1 MASASTT
8 DSMAMPA
15 PDSHPS
21 PSASESASGD
31 SLTVGSTNN
40 RLARAR
46 RREAVLRVVLPL
58 SVVTI
63 LFVIWEVMVRVNNIP
78 HYILPAPSVILT
90 TLFDNWGSLSPAL
103 WFTVKLTLLALTAAI
118 AGGVLLAIAFSMS
131 KWVEIGLF
139 PIAVILQVT
148 PIVAIAPLILIYV
161 SSTTAALLLCA
172 WIVAFFPI
180 LSNTVIGLKSADS
193 NLRDLF
199 TLYQTT
205 PWQRFRYLLMP
216 SALPYF
222 MAGLKVAG
230 GLSLIGAVVAE
241 FTAGTAGRET
251 GLASR
256 ILESS
261 FRTEIP
267 MMFAAL
273 LLVSLL
279 GIAIFVVFAALSRWV
294 LGHWHESEM
303 RREN

>member
-1 MASASTT
+1 MASTSIIEPGVALQDGDAT
-8 DSMAMPA
+8 
-15 PDSHPS
+15 
-21 PSASESASGD
+21 SAEA
-31 SLTVGSTNN
+31 L
-40 RLARAR
+40 RAR
-46 RREAVLRVVLPL
+46 DERLRRRDRTLRIVVPIAVIALLFIVWEAL
-58 SVVTI
+58 
-63 LFVIWEVMVRVNNIP
+63 VRINNVP
-78 HYILPAPSVILT
+78 HYIIPAPSLILS
-90 TLFDNWGSLSPAL
+90 TLFENWGTLSSAL
-103 WFTVKLTLLALTAAI
+103 WFTVKLTLLALLAAI
-118 AGGVLLAIAFSMS
+118 VGGVLLAIAFALF

-148 PIVAIAPLILIYV
+148 PVIAIAPLILIYV

-199 TLYQTT
+199 QLYKAS
-205 PWQRFRYLLMP
+205 PWQTFRYLLAP

-222 MAGLKVAG
+222 MAGLKIAG

-279 GIAIFVVFAALSRWV
+279 GIAIFLVFAALSRLV

-303 RREN
+303 RRER

>member
-1 MASASTT
+1 MASTSIIEPGVALQDADAT
-8 DSMAMPA
+8 
-15 PDSHPS
+15 
-21 PSASESASGD
+21 SADALRARDE
-31 SLTVGSTNN
+31 
-40 RLARAR
+40 RLR
-46 RREAVLRVVLPL
+46 RRERTLRIVVPIAVVALLLIV
-58 SVVTI
+58 
-63 LFVIWEVMVRVNNIP
+63 WEALVRINNVP
-78 HYILPAPSVILT
+78 HYIIPAPTLILS
-90 TLFDNWGSLSPAL
+90 TLFENWGTLSSAL
-103 WFTVKLTLLALTAAI
+103 WFTVKLTLLALLAAI
-118 AGGVLLAIAFSMS
+118 VGGVLLAIAFALF

-148 PIVAIAPLILIYV
+148 PIIAIAPLILIYV

-199 TLYQTT
+199 QLYKAS
-205 PWQRFRYLLMP
+205 PWQTFRYLLAP

-222 MAGLKVAG
+222 MAGLKIAG

-279 GIAIFVVFAALSRWV
+279 GIVIFLVFAALSRLV

-303 RREN
+303 RRER

>member
-1 MASASTT
+1 MASTSIIEPGVALQDGDAT
-8 DSMAMPA
+8 
-15 PDSHPS
+15 
-21 PSASESASGD
+21 SADA
-31 SLTVGSTNN
+31 L
-40 RLARAR
+40 RAR
-46 RREAVLRVVLPL
+46 DERLRRRDRTLRIVVPIAVIALLFIVWEAL
-58 SVVTI
+58 
-63 LFVIWEVMVRVNNIP
+63 VRINNVP
-78 HYILPAPSVILT
+78 HYIIPAPSLILS
-90 TLFDNWGSLSPAL
+90 TLFENWGTLSSAL
-103 WFTVKLTLLALTAAI
+103 WFTVKLTLLALLAAI
-118 AGGVLLAIAFSMS
+118 VGGVLLAIAFALF

-148 PIVAIAPLILIYV
+148 PVIAIAPLILIYV

-199 TLYQTT
+199 QLYKAS
-205 PWQRFRYLLMP
+205 PWQTFRYLLAP

-222 MAGLKVAG
+222 MAGLKIAG

-279 GIAIFVVFAALSRWV
+279 GIAIFLVFAALSRMV

-303 RREN
+303 RRER